1 MRKIKKMDDA
11 VVGII
16 ATFLIT
22 GLIVIV
28 ISLIQTVYIPKWMEQ
43 TEADHMEQVADQFSQ
58 LKFAIDTQ
66 SILGQQSQSDTLM
79 PISTSITLGNK
90 EMPFL
95 MSSRSYGS
103 LEISPDK
110 FIIKVTNDTIE
121 SPPQYSLG
129 VIKYSSVNSYF
140 LNQEYIFEAGA
151 LILSQSEGNTMSIR
165 PAFSI
170 CEVKDINISFTII
183 NITTIGEK
191 QSISGYGNYPI
202 QTKYSDSNPV
212 TYVSIDDVSNIE
224 ITTDYPNSW
233 SKFIKNTLIN
243 TRLDEG
249 ANGFTINIDDRI
261 VSIEFDANMEDTVN
275 VDLTIINI
283 DAQISPGRIENV
295 R

>member
-1 MRKIKKMDDA
+1 MRKIKNKNDA

-43 TEADHMEQVADQFSQ
+43 TEADHMEVVSDQFSQ

-66 SILGQQSQSDTLM
+66 SALQQPNI

-103 LEISPDK
+103 LEISPYEC
-110 FIIKVTNDTIE
+110 KVTFDDD
-121 SPPQYSLG
+121 PDYSYPLG
-129 VIKYSSVNSYF
+129 IIKYSSVNSYF
-140 LNQEYIFEAGA
+140 LNQEYIYEAGA

-165 PAFSI
+165 PAFSVYNGGD
-170 CEVKDINISFTII
+170 EVNISFVLI
-183 NITTIGEK
+183 NITTDGEQ

-202 QTKYSDSNPV
+202 QTEYLDPDPV
-212 TYVSIDDVSNIE
+212 IPIPIVDVSNIE
-224 ITTDYPNSW
+224 ITTTYPNSW
-233 SKFIKNTLIN
+233 LKFIKNTLIN
-243 TRLDEG
+243 AGLEYYTDPD
-249 ANGFTINIDDRI
+249 FTIDIVDNK
-261 VSIEFDANMEDTVN
+261 VSINFVDPVRTVN

-283 DAQISPGRIENV
+283 NAQISPGRIENV